1 MTRPSPRWNASTKLV
16 VMLTTIV
23 ILGWILYR
31 FQVLIPPLVIAM
43 IVAYL
48 LNPLVGALSGRLRI
62 SRGLAI
68 LLLYLAILLAFSGV
82 STAVGLAV
90 RQQLIGLVNNLR
102 RVLVELPARL
112 QDDLLNQT
120 YAVGPFTVDLSRI
133 DIAPL
138 LDQALSTVRPALS
151 QTGALIATVTS
162 TVASTLGWV
171 IFIAVLVFYM
181 LKDIHTFQPAL
192 ERLAEAP
199 GYAEDVRRLVW
210 ELGWIWNGFLRG
222 QTVLAIVIG
231 VLVTICMTALGVRY
245 ALVLGLLAGL
255 TEFVP
260 IIGPLVSGLIG
271 TLVALFQVSN
281 WLGLPPVG
289 YAALVAGVY
298 FVIQQI
304 ENNFLVPR
312 ILGHSLNLHPMAVLI
327 AALMGAT
334 LAGILGL
341 LLAAP
346 TFATLRLL
354 ARYAWSKLLDLD
366 PFPEPLAEPERKPL
380 FAFTVPE
387 WVRRRLRLRPK
398 P

>member
-1 MTRPSPRWNASTKLV
+1 MIKPSPRWNASTKLV
-16 VMLTTIV
+16 VMLTAIV

-31 FQVLIPPLVIAM
+31 FQVLIPPLVVAL
-43 IVAYL
+43 IVAYV
-48 LNPLVGALSGRLRI
+48 LNPLVGALAGRLRL

-82 STAVGLAV
+82 STVVGLAV

-102 RVLVELPARL
+102 RVAVELPERL
-112 QDDLLNQT
+112 QNEVLNQV

-133 DIAPL
+133 DVAPL
-138 LDQALSTVRPALS
+138 LDQALSAVRPALS

-199 GYAEDVRRLVW
+199 GYAADVRRLVW
-210 ELGWIWNGFLRG
+210 ELGLIWNGFLRG

-231 VLVTICMTALGVRY
+231 VLVTISMSVLGVRF

-255 TEFVP
+255 LEFLP
-260 IIGPLVSGLIG
+260 IIGPVVSGLVG
-271 TLVALFQVSN
+271 VLVALFQVDN
-281 WLGLPPVG
+281 WLGLSPVW

-298 FVIQQI
+298 LVIQQI
-304 ENNFLVPR
+304 ENNVLVPR
-312 ILGHSLNLHPMAVLI
+312 IIGQSLNLHPMAVLI
-327 AALMGAT
+327 AALMGGT

-346 TFATLRLL
+346 TLATLRLL
-354 ARYAWSKLLDLD
+354 ARYAWYKLLDLD
-366 PFPEPLAEPERKPL
+366 PFPEPPVEPERKPL
-380 FAFTVPE
+380 FALTLPE
-387 WVRRRLRLRPK
+387 WVQRRLRLRPK